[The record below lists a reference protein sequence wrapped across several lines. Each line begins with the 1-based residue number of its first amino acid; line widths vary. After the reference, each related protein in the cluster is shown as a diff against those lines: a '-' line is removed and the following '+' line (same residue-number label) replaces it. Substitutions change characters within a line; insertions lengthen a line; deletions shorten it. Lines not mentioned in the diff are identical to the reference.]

1 MSKVSDERQ
10 PLLDHGPSFP
20 ASVEPNQST
29 SHLEDGQLLPAPND
43 RSVEFDTLPE
53 TATFGRNL
61 TWTSAYM
68 LTVSRI
74 VGSGIFAT
82 PGNIYKSVGSVGLAL
97 TIWIVG
103 AAIAAC
109 GLAVSME
116 LGCMLPRSGGSKVY
130 LEFIYRRPRFLASTL
145 VATQAVVLGFTASN
159 CIVFGEYMLVAMN
172 MEVTT
177 FAQRTLAVGLL
188 TAITIVHGCFLKTGI
203 WIQNALAWVKI
214 ALMAFMAILGV
225 VALFLPRTSSREN
238 AERLSLARLFEG
250 SNWDLVALSS
260 AIFKVSYSFA
270 GYDNVNNV
278 LNEIKDPVRTLKSM
292 APTALLT
299 VAVFYLMINIAYF
312 IVVPL
317 EDIKNSGELI
327 AALFFEGIFGA
338 SVGSTLLSILVA
350 VSAAGNVMVVTF
362 SLARLNQEIARQGF
376 LPLAKYLSSSSP
388 FNAPLGGLIVHYI
401 PSILVIVL
409 PPRGDVYAFILDLEG
424 YPAQF
429 FALALCIGT
438 LWLKSSRPDLKRP
451 FKAWRTAI
459 WLRIALSSCLIVAP
473 FVPPKDGKGDVGFW
487 YATYAVVGGGLLV
500 CGVIYW
506 YLWTVLL
513 PRLGGY
519 HLEEEA
525 DVLQDGTS
533 VTKLVKV
540 KNQ

>member
-1 MSKVSDERQ
+1 MPKFPDELQ
-10 PLLDHGPSFP
+10 PLLDHEPSFTTS
-20 ASVEPNQST
+20 AEPNQST
-29 SHLEDGQLLPAPND
+29 NNLQDGHVSPASND
-43 RSVEFDTLPE
+43 RSIELDTLPE

-97 TIWIVG
+97 TVWIVG
-103 AAIAAC
+103 ATIAAC

-116 LGCMLPRSGGSKVY
+116 LGCMLPRSGGAKVY

-145 VATQAVVLGFTASN
+145 VAIQAVVLGFTASN
-159 CIVFGEYMLVAMN
+159 CIVFGEYMLVALD
-172 MEVTT
+172 MEVTP

-188 TAITIVHGCFLKTGI
+188 TAITIMHGCFLKTGI
-203 WIQNALAWVKI
+203 WIQDALAWVKI
-214 ALMAFMAILGV
+214 GLMAFMAILGV
-225 VALFLPRTSSREN
+225 VALFLPQTSSREN
-238 AERLSLARLFEG
+238 AKTLSLARLFEG
-250 SNWDLVALSS
+250 SNWDLVALST

-278 LNEIKDPVRTLKSM
+278 LNEVKDPVRTLKTM

-299 VAVFYLMINIAYF
+299 VAVFYLMLNIAYF

-317 EDIKNSGELI
+317 EEINSSGELI
-327 AALFFEGIFGA
+327 AALFFERIFGA
-338 SVGSTLLSILVA
+338 SVGSTVLPILVA

-362 SLARLNQEIARQGF
+362 TLARVNQEVARQGF
-376 LPLAKYLSSSSP
+376 LPFAKYLSSSYP

-401 PSILVIVL
+401 PSLLVIIL
-409 PPRGDVYAFILDLEG
+409 PPQQDVYAFILDVEG

-429 FALALCIGT
+429 FAMAICIGT
-438 LWLKSSRPDLKRP
+438 LWLRKSRPDLKRP
-451 FKAWRTAI
+451 FKAWRVAV

-473 FVPPKDGKGDVGFW
+473 FVPPKNGKGDVGFW

-506 YLWTVLL
+506 YLWTVLI
-513 PRLGGY
+513 PRLRGY
-519 HLEEEA
+519 RLEEEG
-525 DVLQDGTS
+525 DMLQDGTS